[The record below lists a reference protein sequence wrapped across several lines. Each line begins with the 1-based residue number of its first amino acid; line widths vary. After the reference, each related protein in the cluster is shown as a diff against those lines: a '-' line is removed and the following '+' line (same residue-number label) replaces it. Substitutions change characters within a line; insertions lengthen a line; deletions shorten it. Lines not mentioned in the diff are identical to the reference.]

1 MHRGY
6 IKLWRKSFDS
16 GLHRDHKTWALW
28 TYILCQATY
37 KEIDINI
44 NGEIVHLIPGQMIT
58 GRKKLAKE
66 LHMSERGIRTRL
78 NHLKNY
84 GNLTI
89 KTTNRFSIINVINW
103 NVYQQDE
110 SQNDQPNDQQAT
122 SKRPASDHKQ
132 EVKKVKKE
140 RIPPYIPPG
149 GVELKNNGDGWINI
163 ESWNDFLDHRKSIKK
178 PLTEKAVKISLNFLK
193 KNQSAQKE
201 IIDNTIMNRWTGLF
215 PAGKNKD
222 KSEDQIS
229 QGSKMAYERLKKFQ
243 EQL

>member
-1 MHRGY
+1 MMHRGY

-140 RIPPYIPPG
+140 
-149 GVELKNNGDGWINI
+149 
-163 ESWNDFLDHRKSIKK
+163 
-178 PLTEKAVKISLNFLK
+178 
-193 KNQSAQKE
+193 
-201 IIDNTIMNRWTGLF
+201 
-215 PAGKNKD
+215 KNKD
-222 KSEDQIS
+222 YTDDFLKFWKAYPKKIGKGAAYKSWLKIKPNNGTLALIIAAVKNQQSCDQWCRDNGQFIPHPATWLNQSRWEDEVEKVEDLGAWREKALEGQ
-229 QGSKMAYERLKKFQ
+229 
-243 EQL
+243 